1 MPNPIKRL
9 PIKAGRTSPSSRVKK
24 IRKEGN
30 RKFNGPSQ
38 MSSEL
43 AEDRAR
49 QFSESEDAP
58 LRGKPARK
66 RTQRRTEAR
75 LARELAARELE
86 NPYNGPP
93 DPKVTAKSIYT
104 KLRKNLSPDQQMM
117 LDQLTGRFK
126 PLDIEEDYG
135 EYNDFNNSIPLRVR
149 INRG

>member
-30 RKFNGPSQ
+30 RKFIGPRQ

-49 QFSESEDAP
+49 QSPEDAP

-66 RTQRRTEAR
+66 RTQRRAGAR
-75 LARELAARELE
+75 LDRELAARELE
-86 NPYNGPP
+86 NPYKGPP

-135 EYNDFNNSIPLRVR
+135 EYNDFNNGIPLRMR